1 MMTNPRLYLV
11 EHTTSDFNR
20 FCIVMAANADE
31 AKRVAKTKNYD
42 PRWKPGYDKFRL
54 SESRATQIDRRDG
67 METGCSLTF
76 G

>member
-1 MMTNPRLYLV
+1 MNKTKLYLV

-42 PRWKPGYDKFRL
+42 QMWKPGYDKFRL
-54 SESRATQIDRRDG
+54 SEFRATQIDSLDG

>member
-1 MMTNPRLYLV
+1 MTNTRLYLV

-20 FCIVMAANADE
+20 FCIVRAATADE

-42 PRWKPGYDKFRL
+42 PMWRKGYDKFRL
-54 SESRATQIDRRDG
+54 SEFRATPIDRLDG

>member
-1 MMTNPRLYLV
+1 MSKTKLYLV

-20 FCIVMAANADE
+20 FCIVRAETADE
-31 AKRVAKTKNYD
+31 AKRVAKTTNYD

-54 SESRATQIDRRDG
+54 SEFRATPIDNIDG
-67 METGCSLTF
+67 LESGCSITF

>member
-1 MMTNPRLYLV
+1 MSKPKLYLV

-20 FCIVMAANADE
+20 FCIVRAATADE
-31 AKRVAKTKNYD
+31 AKRVAKTTNYD
-42 PRWKPGYDKFRL
+42 PMWKPGYDKFRL
-54 SESRATQIDRRDG
+54 SEFRATTIDGLDG

>member
-20 FCIVMAANADE
+20 FCIVRAATADE
-31 AKRVAKTKNYD
+31 AKRVAKKTNYD
-42 PRWKPGYDKFRL
+42 PLWRKGYDKFRL
-54 SESRATQIDRRDG
+54 SEFKATTIDKIDG
-67 METGCSLTF
+67 MESGCSITF

>member
-1 MMTNPRLYLV
+1 MRKTKLYLV

-20 FCIVMAANADE
+20 FCIVMAETADE
-31 AKRVAKTKNYD
+31 AKRVAKTTNYD

-54 SESRATQIDRRDG
+54 SEFRATHIDNIDG
-67 METGCSLTF
+67 LESGCSITF

>member
-1 MMTNPRLYLV
+1 MSKTKLYLV

-20 FCIVMAANADE
+20 FCIVRAETADE
-31 AKRVAKTKNYD
+31 AKRVAKTTNYD

-67 METGCSLTF
+67 METCCSLTF